1 MAKIQAKHNVDR
13 NVARFGVADPLEL
26 CELVAQSI
34 PAEVLKNAKRILDV
48 GIGCGGIARA
58 VVKRMV
64 NELYIDQ
71 NEAILKMYGIDNDLA
86 LVNKAIRN
94 RFVNT
99 VRADFLQWNPEMQ
112 FDVIVGNPPYQDVTN
127 KAANNKLWMKF
138 IFKSFNL
145 LEEGGYISFVTPRTF
160 VGRTLTPAKIH
171 SLLSSDYSL
180 HSGNYDADDFFKV
193 GVDICSWVASKTPY
207 NGKTSV
213 TEKKSTKEIDIRE
226 ELPVVSEGEFASAL
240 SEKIYTV
247 VCEDST
253 PKISQVEN
261 IIDLPEEENGRHKVY
276 MSGRNK
282 FFLTDQESETFGQ
295 WKVVF
300 SFSATY
306 KKWFVTQSDATG
318 WNRMVYVDSPEE
330 GLAIGETLMH
340 PVISFYLD
348 HWRKTAGFTPAIKNK
363 NCLPDV
369 RGMSDQDIKN
379 LFKLTNDEYDFIIAN
394 HKDYPQTQRVI

>member
-1 MAKIQAKHNVDR
+1 
-13 NVARFGVADPLEL
+13 
-26 CELVAQSI
+26 
-34 PAEVLKNAKRILDV
+34 
-48 GIGCGGIARA
+48 
-58 VVKRMV
+58 
-64 NELYIDQ
+64 
-71 NEAILKMYGIDNDLA
+71 
-86 LVNKAIRN
+86 
-94 RFVNT
+94 
-99 VRADFLQWNPEMQ
+99 
-112 FDVIVGNPPYQDVTN
+112 
-127 KAANNKLWMKF
+127 
-138 IFKSFNL
+138 L

-160 VGRTLTPAKIH
+160 VGRTLIPAKIH

-180 HSGNYDADDFFKV
+180 HSVNYDADDFFKV

-207 NGKTSV
+207 KGKTLV

-276 MSGRNK
+276 TSGRNK

-369 RGMSDQDIKN
+369 RGLSDGEIVSLFN
-379 LFKLTNDEYDFIIAN
+379 LTKEEHDFILSN
-394 HKDYPQTQRVI
+394 HKKYKEELRIL